1 MKPNKQR
8 LQYEEFPKTLYNAAG
23 EGKVANSLGE
33 EAALEAR
40 GYRGSQDIGIKASK
54 LEFERVTGGGPPLS
68 YKPEPYPKWIEA
80 PGHEPV
86 VVADA
91 EAETRIRRSW
101 GEVLPEP
108 EELPLSAEYAD
119 FLAWRAAQSA
129 KGPQARKR
137 PAAAPK

>member
-1 MKPNKQR
+1 MKPNKPR
-8 LQYEEFPKTLYNAAG
+8 LQHEEFPKMLYNAAG
-23 EGKVANSLGE
+23 KGEVANSLGE

-40 GYRGSQDIGIKASK
+40 GYRGAQDIDIKAAK

-68 YKPEPYPKWIEA
+68 YKPESYPKWIEA

-91 EAETRIRRSW
+91 EAEARIRRSW
-101 GEVLPEP
+101 GEVLPADCVA
-108 EELPLSAEYAD
+108 LHARKSAYSSD
-119 FLAWRAAQSA
+119 S
-129 KGPQARKR
+129 GGSSARKR